1 MVYFPTKSPRG
12 TFHPALLKH
21 RVKTSA
27 FSPSERSRL
36 RLQAAVSLAYLSG
49 VDAYAQVTVPHFVL
63 LALTMQ
69 VQIVSAT
76 PDSVL
81 WLSVPHRIR
90 VSMSVPVS

>member
-1 MVYFPTKSPRG
+1 MVYFPTRSPRG
-12 TFHPALLKH
+12 AFHPVLLQR
-21 RVKTSA
+21 RVTVSA

-49 VDAYAQVTVPHFVL
+49 VDTYAQVTVPHFVL

-69 VQIVSAT
+69 VPIVSAA

-81 WLSVPHRIR
+81 
-90 VSMSVPVS
+90 